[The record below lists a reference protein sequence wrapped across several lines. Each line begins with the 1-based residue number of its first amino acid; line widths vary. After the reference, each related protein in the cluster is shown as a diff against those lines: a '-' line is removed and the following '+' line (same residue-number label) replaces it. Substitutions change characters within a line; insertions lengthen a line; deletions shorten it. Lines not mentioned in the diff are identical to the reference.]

1 MTSKKT
7 PPAAAVPTAKMS
19 AKQPNH
25 PWIILIVDDEVDV
38 LGSLKKLAERSLP
51 DVKVITATS
60 GRKGLEILERERV
73 DLVMSDFKMPGM
85 DGIEF
90 LVQARRI
97 RPAVPR
103 IMFTAFADKD
113 LAHRAVSEAVV
124 NDFFAKNLSPNQMVD
139 GIQALL
145 RYNPEPPSDGD
156 QP

>member
-1 MTSKKT
+1 MTSTKT
-7 PPAAAVPTAKMS
+7 PPAAAVPTAKIS
-19 AKQPNH
+19 AKPPTH

-38 LGSLKKLAERSLP
+38 LGSLKKLVERSLP
-51 DVKVITATS
+51 DVQVITATS
-60 GRKGLEILERERV
+60 GRKGLDILERERV

-124 NDFFAKNLSPNQMVD
+124 NDFFAKNLSPIQMVD

-156 QP
+156 KT